1 MPTPESAAHAVVP
14 VEPGDVGLLTLLAR
28 CRAAPGPL
36 ELDAA
41 ARQELGDLLADLF
54 ARRRHERVMARAAL
68 LNLRMAAGPRP
79 AAGPAVGSL
88 DQ

>member
-1 MPTPESAAHAVVP
+1 MPSTPEPAAHAVAP

-28 CRAAPGPL
+28 CRAAGPL
-36 ELDAA
+36 ELDEA
-41 ARQELGDLLADLF
+41 ARRELGDLLADLF

-68 LNLRMAAGPRP
+68 RNLKMAAGPRHH
-79 AAGPAVGSL
+79 AGGL